1 MHQHHQPSPTTPCFR
16 KSFSKSGQ
24 VRFDNSFAEYSSVN
38 RADIPN
44 QQLSLTGL
52 KPYRLMSINRG
63 LFGSPRVHATTLI
76 QIQPQNGDHCKKS
89 STPTCTCLNGKTT
102 LYSDLHV

>member
-1 MHQHHQPSPTTPCFR
+1 MHQHHQPSPTTPCFT

-24 VRFDNSFAEYSSVN
+24 VRFDNSFVEYSSVN

-44 QQLSLTGL
+44 TRLSPTRL

-63 LFGSPRVHATTLI
+63 LFGVPPGDPTQQSLFRFRAEGEVVAKNHRRPRASL
-76 QIQPQNGDHCKKS
+76 
-89 STPTCTCLNGKTT
+89 
-102 LYSDLHV
+102 

>member
-1 MHQHHQPSPTTPCFR
+1 MHQHHQPPPTTPCFK

-24 VRFDNSFAEYSSVN
+24 VRFDNSFVEYSSVN

-63 LFGSPRVHATTLI
+63 LFRSPRAHATSLI
-76 QIQPQNGDHCKKS
+76 QIQPHHGDPCKKS
-89 STPTCTCLNGKTT
+89 STATCTGRNGKNTVDHD
-102 LYSDLHV
+102 SHV

>member
-1 MHQHHQPSPTTPCFR
+1 MHQHHQLYPTTPCFS

-24 VRFDNSFAEYSSVN
+24 VRFDNSFVEYLSVN

-52 KPYRLMSINRG
+52 KPYRLMSNQSWFVRR
-63 LFGSPRVHATTLI
+63 PPWVDATTLI
-76 QIQPQNGDHCKKS
+76 QIQPQNGNRCKKS

-102 LYSDLHV
+102 P